1 MYIHP
6 YSTVI
11 TVPVGKNFHLG
22 HGRHGISACR
32 GVNGDLKHELVGGIP
47 TPLKNISQIGSSS
60 QLLGK
65 IKNVPNHQPVRIT
78 MEENHG
84 GKPWENDYHLPS
96 NWIWVVFQWFTQ
108 QFYADLHLI
117 YSTQIEWLTEEKKN
131 RVMYPTKIVFLSDK
145 SGDLPNNNGDLTNK
159 MGSRWEFSAFLRIKK
174 RRGLWLIQVVTSH
187 ECRKGPPNDSL
198 VGLDIYSEM
207 GLYSQL
213 LAGMSSCWACHFW
226 WENPTWKCANK
237 WFTYCPVGS
246 WLELHSGLADSHTW
260 AKFASKL
267 SVSVCC
273 VWYSDFPRIIEYN
286 YTYNS
291 LHTLWYS
298 DFVW

>member
-1 MYIHP
+1 
-6 YSTVI
+6 
-11 TVPVGKNFHLG
+11 
-22 HGRHGISACR
+22 
-32 GVNGDLKHELVGGIP
+32 
-47 TPLKNISQIGSSS
+47 
-60 QLLGK
+60 
-65 IKNVPNHQPVRIT
+65 

-84 GKPWENDYHLPS
+84 KIIIIYPAIEFGWFSSDLPS
-96 NWIWVVFQWFTQ
+96 NFMLIYIWFTQHKSSDWQKKKSSDVPNKNSVFKRQKWWFTQ
-108 QFYADLHLI
+108 QQWRFNEQNGVY
-117 YSTQIEWLTEEKKN
+117 
-131 RVMYPTKIVFLSDK
+131 MGVFSIFEDQK
-145 SGDLPNNNGDLTNK
+145 
-159 MGSRWEFSAFLRIKK
+159 W
-174 RRGLWLIQVVTSH
+174 RGLWLIVTSH
-187 ECRKGPPNDSL
+187 ECTKGPPNDSL